1 MLYDASYSSPTIL
14 NFNSK
19 DRIAGTNS
27 NFVSEPV
34 DVGLNKYDTVCL
46 VQASIPKSWYN
57 MPTNYNQFTL
67 TEYDNSGFPEPPIT
81 ITIPIGNY
89 NKINLASKLSS
100 LLTSASASGPFGA
113 TYTVSNPL
121 ANEPDTFHFTF
132 TITGGSGL
140 GLAELTF
147 DETSPFRQL
156 GFESNSTNT
165 FISTLGGL
173 VLESTN
179 AINLAFILRAFI
191 KTNMIQNATDSILEE
206 VLSVGSFPTSS
217 LVYFQ
222 QYDFNMNSREFNSS
236 SVNSW
241 QFVLV
246 DGFDQEID
254 LNGISWAFS
263 VVLYKRNN
271 THELHKQELQI
282 VNEERI
288 FKIEQNQ
295 RTLKETL
302 IGEDEEKVKDKL
314 ITING
319 IQLSDT
325 KANPLEPIFPVFP
338 FTQGLA
344 YLNEPEIKYPTK

>member
-1 MLYDASYSSPTIL
+1 MLYDASYSSPVIL

-27 NFVSEPV
+27 NFVSQPV

-57 MPTNYNQFTL
+57 MPNNYNQFTL
-67 TEYDNSGFPEPPIT
+67 TEIDQSANVYTST

-100 LLTSASASGPFGA
+100 LLTTASQIAV
-113 TYTVSNPL
+113 TYVVTNPL
-121 ANEPDTFHFTF
+121 PSEPDTFHFTF
-132 TITGGSGL
+132 TATSFGGYGSITLS
-140 GLAELTF
+140 F

-156 GFESNSTNT
+156 GFEPNSTNT
-165 FISTLGGL
+165 FNLSGI
-173 VLESTN
+173 LESTN

>member
-27 NFVSEPV
+27 NFISNPI
-34 DVGLNKYDTVCL
+34 DIGLNKYDTVCL
-46 VQASIPKSWYN
+46 VQASIPKSYYN
-57 MPTNYNQFTL
+57 MPNNYNQFIL
-67 TEYDNSGFPEPPIT
+67 TEIDQNAAEYVST

-89 NKINLASKLSS
+89 NKINLASKLST
-100 LLTSASASGPFGA
+100 LLTNASQQFI

-121 ANEPDTFHFTF
+121 ASEPDSFHFTF
-132 TITGGSGL
+132 TATSVYGYGSIS
-140 GLAELTF
+140 LTF

-156 GFESNSTNT
+156 GFEPNSVNS
-165 FISTLGGL
+165 FDNLSGI
-173 VLESTN
+173 LESTN

-191 KTNMIQNATDSILEE
+191 KTNMVQNSTDSILEE

-222 QYDFNMNSREFNSS
+222 QYDFNMNSREYNSS

-246 DGFDQEID
+246 DPFDQEID

-263 VVLYKRNN
+263 VVFYTRNK
-271 THELHKQELQI
+271 THELHRQELSI

-288 FKIEQNQ
+288 FRINEAQ
-295 RTLKETL
+295 RGLKETL
-302 IGEDEEKVKDKL
+302 IGEEKEEKLTTV
-314 ITING
+314 NG
-319 IQLSDT
+319 LQLENT
-325 KANPLEPIFPVFP
+325 KTNPLDPIFPVFP

-344 YLNEPEIKYPTK
+344 YLNEPEIKYPEK